1 MVTAWSPS
9 VMPRSRP
16 SGRPLRLL
24 WVAALL
30 FGLVYAH
37 GVSPEGVTR
46 HLATIAAGPGVSVG
60 HGGAVMTSSAA
71 AQKASDGAFVTR
83 DHHDGHHGSP
93 YPAHECLVAQ
103 PQHGSGV
110 AAPCPALPGRE
121 SAVLIAPFEATGR
134 APMSWAGC
142 PFQDSAVRTVL
153 RI

>member
-9 VMPRSRP
+9 VMSRFRP

-46 HLATIAAGPGVSVG
+46 HLASIAAGPGVSVG
-60 HGGAVMTSSAA
+60 QGDAVMTAFAA
-71 AQKASDGAFVTR
+71 AEKTSDGGLAMR

-93 YPAHECLVAQ
+93 HPAHECLVAQ

-110 AAPCPALPGRE
+110 AAPCPASLGRE
-121 SAVLIAPFEATGR
+121 SALLIAPLEATGR
-134 APMSWAGC
+134 APTSWARC
-142 PFQDSAVRTVL
+142 PFQDSAVRAVL